1 MLQALLLLS
10 LTIDPFEGLPNVELE
25 VPVAG
30 QLESMGTKVDA
41 RAYRVKLKPADAW
54 AWVFASFVKHDLF
67 IPDAKRRGEIIGAP
81 QLTGY
86 DHPTRTSY
94 TAIFKDNGD
103 GTTTVIA
110 GRADLAGGWVKAVA
124 SVPTVPGAT
133 QIAQASSEDGVT
145 VTYLV
150 KASAEEV
157 DGFYAEVLKK
167 SGFQRDE
174 ERKGWVKAGQLLE
187 LRHGARA
194 SGQRSVAVSVRP
206 VRAP

>member
-10 LTIDPFEGLPNVELE
+10 LTMDPFAGMPNVELE

-54 AWVFASFVKHDLF
+54 AWVFASFKKHQLF

-133 QIAQASSEDGVT
+133 GIAQASSEDGVT
-145 VTYLV
+145 VTYVV
-150 KASAEEV
+150 KATAEEIE
-157 DGFYAEVLKK
+157 GFYAEVLVK
-167 SGFQRDE
+167 SGFTRDE
-174 ERKGWVKAGQLLE
+174 ERKGWVKSGQLLE
-187 LRHGARA
+187 LQHSARA
-194 SGQRSVAVSVRP
+194 AGQRSVAVSVRP
-206 VRAP
+206 VPGP